1 MPREA
6 IRIGSV
12 SGATGDSPT
21 AMKRMAEEAEVD
33 VIVGDWLSEMNIAWN
48 AIAKREDPSVGYEVG
63 FLDQLEE
70 CIDTIVSKGIKVV
83 TNAGALN
90 TPALTARVQELCTQR
105 GHKQVVVASVIGD
118 DISDDVGSASTASC
132 GHLDHS
138 EWKLGSWGMEPV
150 CGVAYIGAWG
160 IVEALHAGADI
171 VICGRVT
178 DASPVMGAAAWWHGW
193 ERTSFDELA
202 AALVAGREFVCRN
215 AHLPTNPSLQ
225 ISSNADRT
233 SLEPTI
239 LDSNLCWIYSS
250 ISHFLYARLL
260 KMVRWSSLKHPVT
273 EVP

>member
-1 MPREA
+1 LTIYPARLPTERVANAAKLGSRPLTPHPDIQIIYLNIMPREA

-202 AALVAGREFVCRN
+202 AALVAGREFCVSKC
-215 AHLPTNPSLQ
+215 APS
-225 ISSNADRT
+225 N
-233 SLEPTI
+233 
-239 LDSNLCWIYSS
+239 
-250 ISHFLYARLL
+250 
-260 KMVRWSSLKHPVT
+260 
-273 EVP
+273 